1 MKGTSP
7 SRVSR
12 KAATGHKVP
21 RWEVRTLINS
31 LGRGSPRLSY
41 SSASISPRTCL
52 RCTGLTPPG
61 KPERVRPSVPRA
73 KLHEMIA
80 ALPPCTIGMEA
91 CSGAHHWARLFQ
103 ALGHT
108 VKLMAPKFVAP
119 YRLSGKRGRGM
130 SRQERPPSTASV
142 ACSVRWASCCR

>member
-1 MKGTSP
+1 MAIVFVGIDLAKNMFAVHGVNP
-7 SRVSR
+7 
-12 KAATGHKVP
+12 A
-21 RWEVRTLINS
+21 
-31 LGRGSPRLSY
+31 
-41 SSASISPRTCL
+41 
-52 RCTGLTPPG
+52 G

-108 VKLMAPKFVAP
+108 VKLMRRSSSRRTAYLAD
-119 YRLSGKRGRGM
+119 SQGDQGRGIHR
-130 SRQERPPSTASV
+130 SRSGLLRRTLPAAGAAQLEPAGAAVQYDAGADR
-142 ACSVRWASCCR
+142 ASCAGGLKNPLRVSHLRGVS